1 MQSVKTIRSEIS
13 MIVFWEKLKSAVKK
27 YWQLFLGLGAGLL
40 LAASVWWNAR
50 EQKRV
55 LKNAL
60 DSNNDIKKAEQDFDT
75 KVDQVIEDANE
86 DHSDRVVAIDADLK
100 TKNDEIKKD
109 YEDRVEDNNKV
120 DNEEL
125 ARRLAARFGAYAV
138 NIKKDNDA

>member
-1 MQSVKTIRSEIS
+1 
-13 MIVFWEKLKSAVKK
+13 
-27 YWQLFLGLGAGLL
+27 
-40 LAASVWWNAR
+40 
-50 EQKRV
+50 

-60 DSNNDIKKAEQDFDT
+60 DANNDINKAEQDFDT
-75 KVDQVIEDANE
+75 KVDQVTEDANE
-86 DHSDRVVAIDADLK
+86 DHSDRVVAIDANLK

-138 NIKKDNDA
+138 DTKKDKDA